1 MKMVFLVIVI
11 HFECQM
17 LQISFGY
24 CLNSSIIK
32 TTVLRSLPLT
42 FDTNRKAHLF
52 ENYNLEI
59 QYLSS

>member
-17 LQISFGY
+17 LQISFWY
-24 CLNSSIIK
+24 CLNSRIIK
-32 TTVLRSLPLT
+32 TTVLRILPLT

>member
-17 LQISFGY
+17 LQISFWY
-24 CLNSSIIK
+24 CLNSRLIK
-32 TTVLRSLPLT
+32 AVLRSLLLT
-42 FDTNRKAHLF
+42 FDTKRKAHLF
-52 ENYNLEI
+52 ENYNLDI